1 MVPPSLYCTGCID
14 MSPPAAAA
22 AAASAADIAGPG
34 PAGIIDDIE
43 LDPEGVG
50 LARGLP

>member
-1 MVPPSLYCTGCID
+1 MFG
-14 MSPPAAAA
+14 SPPAAAA
-22 AAASAADIAGPG
+22 AAAAADMAASE

-50 LARGLP
+50 LALGLP